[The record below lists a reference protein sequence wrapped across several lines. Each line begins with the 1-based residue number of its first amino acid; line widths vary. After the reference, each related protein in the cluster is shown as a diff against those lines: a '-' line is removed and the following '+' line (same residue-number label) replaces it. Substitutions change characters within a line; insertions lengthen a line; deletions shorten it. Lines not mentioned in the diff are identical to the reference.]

1 MVKANC
7 LGFID
12 WCITMLYYICI
23 FTIIT
28 LYDCNYVKG
37 TPATLEKCQFFN
49 QNYQWL
55 NNIIYH

>member
-7 LGFID
+7 LGFTE

-28 LYDCNYVKG
+28 LYECNYVND
-37 TPATLEKCQFFN
+37 TPTTVEKCQFFN
-49 QNYQWL
+49 QNYQ
-55 NNIIYH
+55 